1 MIEYTLRPIYDP
13 AIPLETF
20 MTSSQAKSFRQIIK
34 NGTEIGWAL
43 NLECN
48 RACFTTVTD
57 PNTGVDE
64 IVTGICR
71 SQFDPVTLKV
81 GYFCQLPALKTA
93 ATAPG
98 LYSWAIYVWGIK
110 SKDTF
115 DMTFADPSSTSN
127 AVENLAFYR
136 SQRLRSV
143 STSCWPTTQL
153 MPTA

>member
-20 MTSSQAKSFRQIIK
+20 MTSNQARTFRQIIK

-48 RACFTTVTD
+48 LRCFTSVTN
-57 PNTGVDE
+57 PSTGQEE

-71 SQFDPVTLKV
+71 SQFDPVTLKI

-93 ATAPG
+93 ATTPS
-98 LYSWAIYVWGIK
+98 LYSWTIYVWGVK

-115 DMTFADPSSTSN
+115 DMTFVDASSSSN
-127 AVENLAFYR
+127 PVENLASYR
-136 SQRLRSV
+136 SERLRSASSNAFCRSV
-143 STSCWPTTQL
+143 PSL
-153 MPTA
+153 